1 MGPDIFANNRLSLV
15 LRADNPLRDL
25 ADVHL
30 DEVYG
35 AARILP
41 VNLSDPVRGSSYKA
55 AESPFMQAVQGD
67 GKRTFFD
74 YLKIHVRPLSSEG
87 KFH

>member
-1 MGPDIFANNRLSLV
+1 MCPDVFANNRLYLV
-15 LRADNPLRDL
+15 LRANSPLRDL

-41 VNLSDPVRGSSYKA
+41 ENLGDPVRGLSYKA
-55 AESPFMQAVQGD
+55 AESPFMQAAQGD
-67 GKRTFFD
+67 GKSTFFD
-74 YLKIHVRPLSSEG
+74 YLKAHVSPLSRKICG
-87 KFH
+87 V